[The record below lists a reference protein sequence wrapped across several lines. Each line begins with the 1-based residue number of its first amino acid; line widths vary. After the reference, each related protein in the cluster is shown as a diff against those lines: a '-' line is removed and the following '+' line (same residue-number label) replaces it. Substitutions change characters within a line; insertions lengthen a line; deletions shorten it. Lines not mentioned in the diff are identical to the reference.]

1 MNDMTVG
8 MAFIFG
14 AAAGGIATTMAW
26 CFAICVMAD
35 RLRR

>member
-1 MNDMTVG
+1 MGDMTVG

-14 AAAGGIATTMAW
+14 AAAGGIATTMA
-26 CFAICVMAD
+26 D